1 MVIANRKN
9 NINREMYV
17 KMRKKIIYWIG
28 IIPFLLLFFCT
39 SCSFG
44 DKPNDAVIKEFESE
58 MDYRFE
64 DYKKYLV
71 NSVSIEYKNVHLFY
85 IVEYDIKDT
94 SAVKLIYDFDISY
107 YMELVEPKN
116 SSFEVPITIK
126 FTPSELNDKKSNEF
140 SIERKLKIY
149 EKKHYVDYYLNNTKT
164 YKKDEVNNYKCEN
177 DIYKWN
183 EVGNIYSSWYTS
195 NSKIESNNTLNLNEL
210 LFTSNYIRTM
220 EVVKN
225 IFIKDVYYFNITYYV
240 NTGII
245 EVKNRKKVFS
255 SRTVHNEETYYK
267 QYNIDLNKKDNMIH
281 TDTEYILEL
290 LKRMDSFFYMYGL
303 TDKVSPLYGTNY
315 STELIGTEK
324 TDK

>member
-1 MVIANRKN
+1 
-9 NINREMYV
+9 
-17 KMRKKIIYWIG
+17 MRKKIIYWIG

-39 SCSFG
+39 SCSYG
-44 DKPNDAVIKEFESE
+44 DKPNDAVIKEFESKV
-58 MDYRFE
+58 DYTFDSYKE
-64 DYKKYLV
+64 YFAEYVSIDYKNVFLNY
-71 NSVSIEYKNVHLFY
+71 SIEYDFKGNN
-85 IVEYDIKDT
+85 
-94 SAVKLIYDFDISY
+94 AVKLIYEFDSY
-107 YMELVEPKN
+107 FYKVELVEPKN
-116 SSFEVPITIK
+116 SSFEVPVTIK
-126 FTPSELNDKKSNEF
+126 FTPSEFNDKKSNEF

-164 YKKDEVNNYKCEN
+164 YKKDEVNNYECEN

-220 EVVKN
+220 YEKN
-225 IFIKDVYYFNITYYV
+225 SSCKNVYYFNITYYV

-245 EVKNRKKVFS
+245 EVTNRKEVFS
-255 SRTVHNEETYYK
+255 SRLVYNGETHYQ
-267 QYNIDLNKKDNMIH
+267 QYNIDLNKKDNIIH
-281 TDTEYILEL
+281 YDTKYILEL